1 MIEIK
6 NLSKSYS
13 FKRALDG
20 VDLNIGQG
28 EVVGLFGENGA
39 GKTTLMKCILGL
51 LPYSGEIT
59 LDGQKI
65 THKNIARLS
74 FATSEHSFFT
84 NLTPAGHEAFYSMHF
99 PAFDHKRFSALMQ
112 FFSLPMHR
120 HLGGFSTGQ
129 KNQFEVIMALSQG
142 ADYIIMDEPFAGNDI
157 FNREDFYKVLSG
169 ILEPRETVILSTHL
183 IEEVENFISRAVML
197 REGKIISDVTAEEI
211 EASGKDL
218 VGFIKGVYSYR
229 PDRVGK
235 AIDSLSGD
243 NKKEE

>member
-1 MIEIK
+1 M
-6 NLSKSYS
+6 
-13 FKRALDG
+13 
-20 VDLNIGQG
+20 
-28 EVVGLFGENGA
+28 
-39 GKTTLMKCILGL
+39 
-51 LPYSGEIT
+51 
-59 LDGQKI
+59 
-65 THKNIARLS
+65 
-74 FATSEHSFFT
+74 
-84 NLTPAGHEAFYSMHF
+84 
-99 PAFDHKRFSALMQ
+99 
-112 FFSLPMHR
+112 
-120 HLGGFSTGQ
+120 
-129 KNQFEVIMALSQG
+129 
-142 ADYIIMDEPFAGNDI
+142 
-157 FNREDFYKVLSG
+157 LSG